1 MPTQNSGSRHIS
13 YRDRLSTIFP
23 TDSGAQTDHITII
36 HSEDYMKSCDIVRS
50 YPGTGPIR
58 DATSSYRQRFKFTR
72 SILCFV
78 LEYFEDCIVDD
89 KGDVSLSLVKF
100 GDNVVLAATI
110 NEMPRQQR

>member
-1 MPTQNSGSRHIS
+1 
-13 YRDRLSTIFP
+13 
-23 TDSGAQTDHITII
+23 
-36 HSEDYMKSCDIVRS
+36 MKLCDIVRS

-58 DATSSYRQRFKFTR
+58 NASSSYRQQFKFET

-100 GDNVVLAATI
+100 GGNVVRAATI